1 MDDQRLM
8 KLQRKF
14 SFVQIGQDK
23 THFSGTRLQS
33 WRSFKHKAMC
43 VFFLLVL
50 EKESKKTAGVF
61 SGKLFSFN
69 SLEENEMTQQL
80 FVK

>member
-33 WRSFKHKAMC
+33 WRFLKHKAMC
-43 VFFLLVL
+43 VCFLFVL
-50 EKESKKTAGVF
+50 EKESKKTTGFF
-61 SGKLFSFN
+61 SGKLFCYN
-69 SLEENEMTQQL
+69 SLEENEMTKEL
-80 FVK
+80 CIR